1 MLTLAA
7 ICITILAYKLLGKEI
22 KPLLEK
28 LEGVDWRSKAS
39 DILDPIKIYANRVGR
54 MAVRPVLQFYYV
66 LTGNET
72 TLTEKAML
80 YAAIIYTVMPASAL
94 PQRVFK
100 LLGILD
106 EGAVVLYVFNKVRDK
121 ITPSVNAKV
130 DSTLEKWF
138 GYEYAVVVSEE
149 KNKPTNQE

>member
-28 LEGVDWRSKAS
+28 LDGVDWRRKAN
-39 DILDPIKIYANRVGR
+39 DALGPIREYANRVGR
-54 MAVRPVLQFYYV
+54 VAVRPVLQFYYV
-66 LTGNET
+66 LTGNQT

-80 YAAIIYTVMPASAL
+80 YAAIIYTVMPASVL

-100 LLGILD
+100 FLGILD
-106 EGAVVLYVFNKVRDK
+106 EGAAVLYVFNKVREK
-121 ITPSVNAKV
+121 ITAEV
-130 DSTLEKWF
+130 DAQVDATIQKWF
-138 GYEYAVVVSEE
+138 GHEYAVVISEE
-149 KNKPTNQE
+149 KNDDK